1 MIRPPMASSEQE
13 SPSSDQSNVES
24 DQVHLVLKLEELATI
39 VTAVRAIGLDGFAE
53 RLDAILR
60 QIKPAPPDAPPAV
73 DANQPT

>member
-1 MIRPPMASSEQE
+1 
-13 SPSSDQSNVES
+13 
-24 DQVHLVLKLEELATI
+24 VLKVEELATI
-39 VTAVRAIGLDGFAE
+39 VTALRAIVLDGFAE